1 MKQFL
6 KSVCERANFEEKFMD
21 EAYRAYKSGD
31 FDTAILKYLYVAE
44 QGYEVAQSNLAYIID
59 KGKQYFI

>member
-1 MKQFL
+1 
-6 KSVCERANFEEKFMD
+6 MD
-21 EAYRAYKSGD
+21 EAYNAYQSGD

-59 KGKQYFI
+59 KGKYYYYYIYNLIF